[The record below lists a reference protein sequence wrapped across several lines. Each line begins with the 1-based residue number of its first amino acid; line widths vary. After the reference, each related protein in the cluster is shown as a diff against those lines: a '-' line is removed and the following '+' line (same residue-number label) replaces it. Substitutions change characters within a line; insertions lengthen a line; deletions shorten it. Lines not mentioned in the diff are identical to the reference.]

1 MNKKIKAIIEFVK
14 VHRKESIGV
23 AVALGVAVLGVSG
36 YAISKHY
43 SENNTE
49 TNNIA
54 LAEKKEDITKSDE
67 NEELDK
73 ENQGETTTESDVVVE
88 EKEDGTLI
96 VKDKEGNIVA
106 DSSKGDDVTKIVA
119 EKKEAGSNVAIK
131 DKDGK
136 VEKVDKVENGSITI
150 TGGGT
155 VTVKP
160 PVIAENIKPSEPS
173 KPSENK
179 PNNSTG
185 GNTESNFKPP
195 INNGSSNNNPAPP
208 VENNKP
214 VDKPNNDNSTNNK
227 PQDKPIE
234 SPKPTPPTE
243 NKPVE
248 TPKPQQPVEK
258 PQEPIKPEKPVR
270 TWEYQ
275 SAMSNELWSLFN
287 QYRQENGLN
296 ALTWSSK
303 YATWTKQHTE
313 EMAQAE
319 DAYHKDYPEGGQVT
333 GLNGAK
339 NMTASKI
346 LQGFK
351 NSPQHN
357 KNLLDDELT
366 EGACAVY
373 KDSNGVYYFVI
384 GFDY

>member
-1 MNKKIKAIIEFVK
+1 MSKKLKELMEFIK
-14 VHRKESIGV
+14 VHKKESIGV

-43 SENNTE
+43 SQSNEEINS
-49 TNNIA
+49 IA
-54 LAEKKEDITKSDE
+54 LAEKIENETKADE
-67 NEELDK
+67 NKELDA

-88 EKEDGTLI
+88 EKEDGTLV
-96 VKDKEGNIVA
+96 VKDKKGNIVG

-150 TGGGT
+150 TNGGT

-160 PVIAENIKPSEPS
+160 PVANNTKPNEPS
-173 KPSENK
+173 KPNKNDK

-185 GNTESNFKPP
+185 GTESNSKPP
-195 INNGSSNNNPAPP
+195 VNNGSSNNNPTPP
-208 VENNKP
+208 VEDNKP
-214 VDKPNNDNSTNNK
+214 VDKPNNDNGTSNK
-227 PQDKPIE
+227 PQD
-234 SPKPTPPTE
+234 
-243 NKPVE
+243 KPVE
-248 TPKPQQPVEK
+248 TPKPQPKPPVEK
-258 PQEPIKPEKPVR
+258 PQPPVKPVR

-275 SAMSNELWSLFN
+275 SDMSNELWSLFN
-287 QYRQENGLN
+287 QYRQESGLN

-303 YATWTKQHTE
+303 YAGWVKQQAE
-313 EMAQAE
+313 LMAQKE
-319 DAYHKDYPEGGQVT
+319 DAIHGDYPEGGDVV
-333 GLNGAK
+333 GFNGAK

-346 LQGFK
+346 LQQFK